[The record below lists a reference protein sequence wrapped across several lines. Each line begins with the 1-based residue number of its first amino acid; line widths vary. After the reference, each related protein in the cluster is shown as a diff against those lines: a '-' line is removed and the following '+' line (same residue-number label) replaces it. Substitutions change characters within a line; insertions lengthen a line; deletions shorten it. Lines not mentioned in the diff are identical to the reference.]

1 MRTSEAPS
9 DNRGAAA
16 RRSQAEHYPD
26 PERDFEPSTE
36 VEPGARFQS
45 RWWRDA
51 LRRRMLAF
59 ADALAA
65 ALATVACGLSLVE
78 APWALAFLPL
88 WLVLG
93 KLVGLYDRDHQAIRH
108 LTVDEVPRIV
118 AWAAAGTASLA
129 LLLPLTPA
137 DSLTASAAAR
147 LFVGAALGGFV
158 LRSAARWLWRRLTP
172 PERTAVIGDG
182 ELADA
187 IARKAELF
195 SDMHLKVVP
204 LSPELRSAG
213 AELTAEDLD
222 RLTGV
227 ADRVVVASPSVD
239 PDLIARLVVLCR
251 ARQIKLSVVSPLRG
265 RALPVLRITQVADLP
280 VFDYDTWDVSRS
292 TLMVKRIF
300 DVIVAGGALLVLAP
314 LFPLVALAIR
324 LDSRGPVIFSQLRAG
339 ANGDPFRMRKLRTM
353 SADAEESLSEI
364 VRLDELREPMFKLRD
379 DPRVT
384 RVGRLLRRFSLDE
397 LPQLVNV
404 LRGEMSVVGPRPEQV
419 ELVERYEPEH
429 RFRLTVK
436 PGMTGPMQVFGR
448 GELTFAERLAVEL
461 DYVENMSI
469 GRDLRI
475 LFQTVPAIVRG
486 TGAF

>member
-1 MRTSEAPS
+1 MRSSEAPRKKQGTAALRDPAES
-9 DNRGAAA
+9 GAT
-16 RRSQAEHYPD
+16 SPD
-26 PERDFEPSTE
+26 RDPA
-36 VEPGARFQS
+36 VAGAPAVPDEA

-51 LRRRMLAF
+51 LRRRLLAL

-65 ALATVACGLSLVE
+65 AVGTAAAGFSVAE
-78 APWALAFLPL
+78 APWALVFLPL
-88 WLVLG
+88 WLVLA

-108 LTVDEVPRIV
+108 LTIDEVPLIV
-118 AWAAAGTASLA
+118 AWAAAGTALLA
-129 LLLPLTPA
+129 VLLPLTPA
-137 DSLTASAAAR
+137 GSIPAAGAAGM
-147 LFVGAALGGFV
+147 FVGAAVTAFV
-158 LRSAARWLWRRLTP
+158 ARGAARALWRRLTP
-172 PERTAVIGDG
+172 AERTAVIGDG

-195 SDMHLKVVP
+195 TDMHLKVVASREG
-204 LSPELRSAG
+204 LGER
-213 AELTAEDLD
+213 DLD
-222 RLTGV
+222 AQELNRATSGV
-227 ADRVVVASPSVD
+227 DRIVVASSSVD
-239 PDLIARLVVLCR
+239 PDLIAHLVVLCR

-292 TLMVKRIF
+292 TRMLKRVF
-300 DVIVAGGALLVLAP
+300 DVIVSGAALIALAP

-339 ANGDPFRMRKLRTM
+339 AGGRPFRMHKLRTM
-353 SADAEESLSEI
+353 MANAEESLSEI

-404 LRGEMSVVGPRPEQV
+404 LRGEMSIVGPRPEQV

-429 RFRLTVK
+429 RFRLAVK